1 MTFTRM
7 YHNYKIK
14 PFKCHSEIYHKSETK
29 KQDHI
34 SAEYYSSPARFAVPL
49 LSQLAFSILEQLLST
64 IFTTAKKVPLR
75 YSTTVC
81 PYPTSETITSQ

>member
-1 MTFTRM
+1 MSFR
-7 YHNYKIK
+7 NI
-14 PFKCHSEIYHKSETK
+14 PQNSETK

-34 SAEYYSSPARFAVPL
+34 SAEYYSSPTRFAVPL
-49 LSQLAFSILEQLLST
+49 LRLSQLAFSILEQLLST

-81 PYPTSETITSQ
+81 PYPTSETITSH